1 MALSREFKTTV
12 MELCKE
18 PEFRR
23 ALLIE
28 ALESYLDGDVT
39 VGNSLLRDYLNGSQS
54 FSSIARDMQVQ
65 ESSLRRMLS
74 PKGNATAKNLFQL
87 FKACQHR
94 EGIATGHEFL
104 TSALTNHDSYDS
116 IRS

>member
-12 MELCKE
+12 MELCKD

-28 ALESYLDGDVT
+28 ALESYLDGDIT

-54 FSSIARDMQVQ
+54 FTAVAEDLQIQ

-87 FKACQHR
+87 FKACQNR
-94 EGIATGHEFL
+94 EGIETGHEFL
-104 TSALTNHDSYDS
+104 VSAVTNHDSYGS